1 MAKKQHFHSKAD
13 YDSVWAIRRHTFRDI
28 EKIIKIKYH
37 TARTIGKA
45 LSSRYQIDVITTGK
59 NLLSVHLQKISGNP
73 ARARFYNFQT
83 GKAVWI
89 PLKDIIGWVF
99 SPDLTKAYVNILK
112 KRSHDAP

>member
-1 MAKKQHFHSKAD
+1 MATKNQHFHSKAD
-13 YDSVWAIRRHTFRDI
+13 YDSIRANWNYEFKNIRKT
-28 EKIIKIKYH
+28 IKVKYH
-37 TARTIGKA
+37 FPRTIGKA
-45 LSSRYQIDVITTGK
+45 LVSGRSIDVLATDKI
-59 NLLSVHLQKISGNP
+59 LLSVRLQKISGNP

-112 KRSHDAP
+112 KKKS